1 MVIHH
6 IVTVML
12 TTFSYTAGFFRIGS
26 VIILL
31 HDLADIF
38 LEVSFVSK
46 CRLMP
51 PGFVQVL
58 EKLES
63 PGIFFWHFSGLEAT
77 GPGKFWKSVKLN

>member
-12 TTFSYTAGFFRIGS
+12 TTFSYTSGFFRIGC

-38 LEVSFVSK
+38 LEVGFVLK

-51 PGFVQVL
+51 QMPYFDL
-58 EKLES
+58 FHYSLS
-63 PGIFFWHFSGLEAT
+63 N
-77 GPGKFWKSVKLN
+77 SVVDTE